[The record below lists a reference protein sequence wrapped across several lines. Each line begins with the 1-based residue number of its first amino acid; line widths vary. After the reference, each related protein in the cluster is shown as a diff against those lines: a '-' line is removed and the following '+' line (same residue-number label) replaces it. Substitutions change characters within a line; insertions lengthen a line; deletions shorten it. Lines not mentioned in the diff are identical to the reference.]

1 MDGNKNLTVK
11 ERHRE
16 NFAYRLELLM
26 GRHRETPEKLMFNPC
41 IFRLWR
47 TRRRRVIQGSPEL
60 VCGAWIHGLT
70 KLSEPA
76 KQTPI
81 MIVIIKTL
89 CSGSSTVRLSLIH
102 GSIPGTKPVRWIWK
116 PVRRIW
122 KPVGR
127 IWDPWS

>member
-1 MDGNKNLTVK
+1 MKLEPTVK

-26 GRHRETPEKLMFNPC
+26 GRHRENPEKIMYHLQYNLKMNVEKGP
-41 IFRLWR
+41 
-47 TRRRRVIQGSPEL
+47 S
-60 VCGAWIHGLT
+60 CGTWIHGLT

-89 CSGSSTVRLSLIH
+89 FLGSSSVCSSLRL
-102 GSIPGTKPVRWIWK
+102 
-116 PVRRIW
+116 
-122 KPVGR
+122 
-127 IWDPWS
+127 